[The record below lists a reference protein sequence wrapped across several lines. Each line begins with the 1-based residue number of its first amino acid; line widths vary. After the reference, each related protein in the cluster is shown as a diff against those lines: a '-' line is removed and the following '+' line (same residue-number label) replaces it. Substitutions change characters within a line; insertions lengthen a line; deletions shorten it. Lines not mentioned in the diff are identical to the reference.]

1 MKLLFKLNWSRL
13 QKHHFKNF
21 EKNEIRTHFIDL
33 TNQDFNRI
41 NYFPFYYLNK
51 QSKLLTFC
59 FSITLEFNNFTMEL
73 LLWLSFRQILILK
86 AARLESLKQICFRS
100 KEVSSSWEN
109 ENAPRAVSFSSLEE
123 ASSIVWKKLFIERVF
138 KVDAITGK
146 IK

>member
-1 MKLLFKLNWSRL
+1 M
-13 QKHHFKNF
+13 
-21 EKNEIRTHFIDL
+21 
-33 TNQDFNRI
+33 
-41 NYFPFYYLNK
+41 
-51 QSKLLTFC
+51 
-59 FSITLEFNNFTMEL
+59 EF

-100 KEVSSSWEN
+100 KELSSIWEN